1 MEWML
6 LAFLIALYTMQ
17 SLFTKLYTDKY
28 PGDENDASNI
38 LTVVSGLSVAIIT
51 LVFFSRFEFTF
62 NIYCILIGLF
72 NAVALYLYNWSIV
85 KASQTGPYSILMMFS
100 LSGGIIIPIIV
111 ALIMGWDSWS
121 TLGAGIVNVI
131 SIITIIVSVYLVSS
145 KEEVIE
151 ESVDRKEKT
160 SGKKIGGVSLV
171 FIISCFILAISNG
184 VYGVFLTLQ
193 QQSALA
199 GGEANRDEMIIA
211 TYLFAAIISFVIGI
225 VKKKGKFFVSFRQNK
240 WSAIWLIATSLVF
253 ALAINLIVIII
264 PLIPTTILYT
274 LDNSS
279 VLIMSVLI
287 SCIFFRERLS
297 VKNIIGI
304 TLMVMALVSMNI
316 LPPLFN

>member
-1 MEWML
+1 MEWLL

-28 PGDENDASNI
+28 PGDENDASNV

-51 LVFFSRFEFTF
+51 FVFFSKFEFTF
-62 NIYCILIGLF
+62 NIWCILIGF
-72 NAVALYLYNWSIV
+72 CNAIALYAYNWSIV

-111 ALIMGWDSWS
+111 ALIMGWDSWD
-121 TLGAGIVNVI
+121 TAGIAIINIVA
-131 SIITIIVSVYLVSS
+131 IITIIVSVYLVSS
-145 KEEVIE
+145 KEESSGE
-151 ESVDRKEKT
+151 KGRKEK
-160 SGKKIGGVSLV
+160 SDKKMGGISLA
-171 FIISCFILAISNG
+171 FIISCFILGIANG

-199 GGEANRDEMIIA
+199 GGEANRDEMIIS
-211 TYLFAAIISFVIGI
+211 TFFFAAVISFVVGI
-225 VKKKGKFFVSFRQNK
+225 IKKKGKFFCSFRQNK
-240 WSAIWLIATSLVF
+240 ISAIWLVATSIVF

-264 PLIPTTILYT
+264 PMISTTILYT
-274 LDNSS
+274 IDNAS

-287 SCIFFRERLS
+287 SCIFFKEKLS

-304 TLMVMALVSMNI
+304 TFMVIALVGMNL
-316 LPPLFN
+316 LPTFIK